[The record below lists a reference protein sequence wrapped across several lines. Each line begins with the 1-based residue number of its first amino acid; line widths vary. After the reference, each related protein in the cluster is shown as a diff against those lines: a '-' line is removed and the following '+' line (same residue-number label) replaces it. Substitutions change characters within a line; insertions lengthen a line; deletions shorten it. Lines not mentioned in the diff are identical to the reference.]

1 LQITLHANF
10 VKQRLFAG
18 TLPILIML
26 SAFAGIND
34 AAAAPETINPAD
46 TNHAKNQIRITSDKL
61 VAKMDAAEIE
71 FIGNVKTSLAD
82 GVITSD
88 RLKIIYDPD
97 AIKKST
103 RGNTQKSI
111 RKIIAM
117 GHVKIVTDDI
127 IAETDRAEY
136 SIKSNIVILR
146 GKQSRVSQGGY
157 SITGTKFT
165 LYRTEGKLS
174 VEIKGENRIRAIVQ
188 P

>member
-1 LQITLHANF
+1 LQITLHANS

-18 TLPILIML
+18 ALPILIVL
-26 SAFAGIND
+26 SAFAGVRD
-34 AAAAPETINPAD
+34 AAAAPETINPDD
-46 TNHAKNQIRITSDKL
+46 TNHAKNRIRITADKL
-61 VAKMDAAEIE
+61 VAKVDAAEIE
-71 FIGNVKTSLAD
+71 FIGNVKTSQAD
-82 GVITSD
+82 AVITSD

-103 RGNTQKSI
+103 PGNTQKSI

-117 GHVKIVTDDI
+117 GHVKIATDDI

-136 SIKSNIVILR
+136 SIKSNIVVLR
-146 GKQSRVSQGGY
+146 GEQSRVSQGGH

-174 VEIKGENRIRAIVQ
+174 AEGKGENRIRAIVQ